1 LIGRILSRIWLRETA
16 RVNDTAFD
24 LLAPA
29 PDERILE
36 IGFGPGRTLARLAAA
51 GAEVTGVDISPT
63 MLAAASRRNAAPI
76 TGGRM
81 HLHQGDAITLPV
93 ADHSLDA
100 VIGVHTIYFW
110 PNPAATLTA
119 IALAL
124 RPGGRIVL
132 AFRAGEHPLP
142 GRFDPHTYHVPTT
155 DQATQWLRKSGFT
168 DIQTVRRPDIAA
180 EVIWLTATTTQHA

>member
-1 LIGRILSRIWLRETA
+1 MVGRLLSRIWLRETA

-51 GAEVTGVDISPT
+51 GAEVTGVDISAT

-81 HLHQGDAITLPV
+81 HLHQGDAMTLPV

-110 PNPAATLTA
+110 PNPAATFTA
-119 IALAL
+119 MALAL
-124 RPGGRIVL
+124 RPGGRLVL
-132 AFRAGEHPLP
+132 AFRAGDNWDVVQHYLV
-142 GRFDPHTYHVPTT
+142 R
-155 DQATQWLRKSGFT
+155 SGKVAGA
-168 DIQTVRRPDIAA
+168 IAIGIVVVSVALWVYKRRGKKR
-180 EVIWLTATTTQHA
+180 E